1 MVETDQ
7 QRRDRER
14 QEDLEKLK
22 GLRPIDDDFMRCIF
36 RDNIPLAQLVL
47 RIVTGKMDLVVD
59 DLTTQKDMK
68 RLVGARS
75 IMLDAYA
82 SDSESKKYDLEV
94 QRADRGADKHRARYH
109 SSALDIENLD
119 AGQYFD
125 ELPETY
131 TIFITENDVFGDGKP
146 FHRIERVD
154 LDSEGNILFGDGEH
168 ILYVN
173 GAYRGDTEIG
183 KLMHDFGCSD
193 PEDMNYELM
202 KETTRYYKENPEG
215 VKIVCM
221 AFEESRNERAVW
233 IAQNLIEAGKMTLEE
248 IAKACGLS
256 IDKVRELADKKSA

>member
-109 SSALDIENLD
+109 SILKILMQDSILMNCLRHI
-119 AGQYFD
+119 
-125 ELPETY
+125 
-131 TIFITENDVFGDGKP
+131 P
-146 FHRIERVD
+146 FLSLKMMCLVTVSH
-154 LDSEGNILFGDGEH
+154 S
-168 ILYVN
+168 
-173 GAYRGDTEIG
+173 IG
-183 KLMHDFGCSD
+183 
-193 PEDMNYELM
+193 
-202 KETTRYYKENPEG
+202 
-215 VKIVCM
+215 
-221 AFEESRNERAVW
+221 
-233 IAQNLIEAGKMTLEE
+233 
-248 IAKACGLS
+248 
-256 IDKVRELADKKSA
+256 